1 MNRIWPNGMT
11 RKEELTRR
19 LDRAEKLLR
28 AHIDPPRPLPYR
40 CANHLADA
48 LGCLA
53 KCLLDSADRALDA
66 AEKAAAETEP
76 DVTRRPRTFT
86 SPELLNIIDNQRA
99 SLPVDAGHPRDG
111 WPA

>member
-1 MNRIWPNGMT
+1 VRGRSSFMNRIWPNGMT

-28 AHIDPPRPLPYR
+28 EHIDPPRPLRYR

-48 LGCLA
+48 LGSLA

-66 AEKAAAETEP
+66 AEKAAAEAEP
-76 DVTRRPRTFT
+76 DVTTRPRTYTCKTFK
-86 SPELLNIIDNQRA
+86 
-99 SLPVDAGHPRDG
+99 G
-111 WPA
+111 